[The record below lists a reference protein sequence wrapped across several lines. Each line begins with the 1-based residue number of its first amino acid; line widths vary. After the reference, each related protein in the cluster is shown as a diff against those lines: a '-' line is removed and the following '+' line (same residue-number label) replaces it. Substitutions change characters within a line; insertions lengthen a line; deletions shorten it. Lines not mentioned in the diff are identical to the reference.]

1 MFPISKPFGNPT
13 AKRSSMRFGR
23 FVTDQMVTRALNAT
37 VETDFAAEGFRWRL
51 RMLAGEARAP
61 A

>member
-1 MFPISKPFGNPT
+1 
-13 AKRSSMRFGR
+13 MRFGR
-23 FVTDQMVTRALNAT
+23 FVTDQMVTRAPNAT
-37 VETDFAAEGFRWRL
+37 VETDFAAEGLRWRL